1 GGGYGMMAI
10 PRIGHEVIVSFLE
23 GDPDQPIITGRTYHA
38 VNTPPYELP
47 AHKTRTVLRTQT
59 HQGEGFNELRFE
71 DQHDQEQI
79 WVHAQKDLELLTEND
94 RTEEVRRDSHLA
106 VKRDRV
112 SELDRDD
119 HLTVHGERREK
130 SDGAQHL
137 TIDGSLHLSAGQA
150 WLTESGRE
158 LHIKAGQKVVL
169 EAGSE
174 LTLKAG
180 GSFLKIDG
188 GGVTVNGPGVK
199 VNAGGSPGSGTGQG
213 AQAPLLPGH
222 AEPEVHE
229 AIAPTA
235 LPKLRDY
242 QLAEAALMPLC
253 GKISDTQCSR
263 EDCPCLGG

>member
-1 GGGYGMMAI
+1 M
-10 PRIGHEVIVSFLE
+10 
-23 GDPDQPIITGRTYHA
+23 
-38 VNTPPYELP
+38 
-47 AHKTRTVLRTQT
+47 
-59 HQGEGFNELRFE
+59 
-71 DQHDQEQI
+71 
-79 WVHAQKDLELLTEND
+79 
-94 RTEEVRRDSHLA
+94 
-106 VKRDRV
+106 
-112 SELDRDD
+112 
-119 HLTVHGERREK
+119 
-130 SDGAQHL
+130 
-137 TIDGSLHLSAGQA
+137 
-150 WLTESGRE
+150 
-158 LHIKAGQKVVL
+158 L

-180 GSFLKIDG
+180 GSFLKLDG
-188 GGVTVNGPGVK
+188 GGVTVSGPGVR

-235 LPKLRDY
+235 LPKLCDY